1 MFNVM
6 TRMTRLFLLG
16 LGTAVVCVV
25 LADVVSRRSASREA
39 VSASAAEQPPG
50 SPERRRGLDKTPL
63 VYQATFAADL
73 ADRLA
78 GSLVLAQPENR
89 TGSAGGAIIDRQ
101 GHVLIANTFTSPR
114 WIVRTKDGS
123 VFKATPLARDA
134 VHGVAMLHL
143 ADLPIATGIPFADQ
157 APDAQPGPLLVLQPT
172 PEGTATRVIPA
183 PGQVSLIPTRLVQDE
198 VPIGATVVTL
208 EGAMAAFVGSGSLHP
223 QPLGVAMLRQVVSA
237 LVEGRPH
244 RHPWI
249 GAHLQ
254 TIDPPLRAF
263 FPQGRLVV
271 VSVGTNSP
279 AARAGLRSGDLIDSI
294 GVSGRTIER
303 AEDLPAALER
313 ASAITFERVSPS
325 RDSLAVAVENLEV
338 PPQFRGRETG
348 LITEAPA
355 PPGVR
360 VTVLPGS
367 RAASAGLQT
376 GDLIEAVDR
385 RPVAS
390 ASLEGMLA
398 EPSSRL
404 LTVNRSGRRFFA
416 AFPSI
421 DARASDPKRSG
432 AGS

>member
-1 MFNVM
+1 MS
-6 TRMTRLFLLG
+6 RMTRLLLLG

-25 LADVVSRRSASREA
+25 LADVVNRRSASREA
-39 VSASAAEQPPG
+39 VSASEQPPG
-50 SPERRRGLDKTPL
+50 APEPRRGLDKTPL

-73 ADRLA
+73 ADRLS
-78 GSLVLAQPENR
+78 GSLVLAQPENG

-114 WIVRTKDGS
+114 WIVRAKDGS
-123 VFKATPLARDA
+123 VFKATLLATDA
-134 VHGVAMLHL
+134 VHGVAMLRL
-143 ADLPIATGIPFADQ
+143 ADLPIATGIPFGDQ
-157 APDAQPGPLLVLQPT
+157 APEAHPGPLLVLQPT
-172 PEGTATRVIPA
+172 PDGTATRVIPA
-183 PGQVSLIPTRLVQDE
+183 PGQVAMIPSRLVQDE

-249 GAHLQ
+249 GANLQ
-254 TIDPPLRAF
+254 TIDPPLRPF
-263 FPQGRLVV
+263 FPRGRLVV
-271 VSVGTNSP
+271 VSVGTSSP

-325 RDSLAVAVENLEV
+325 RDSIAVAVENLQV

-348 LITEAPA
+348 LLTEAPA
-355 PPGVR
+355 LAGVR

-385 RPVAS
+385 QPVAS
-390 ASLEGMLA
+390 ASLERMLA
-398 EPSSRL
+398 EPPARL

-416 AFPSI
+416 AFPAI
-421 DARASDPKRSG
+421 DTREPDAKPSG